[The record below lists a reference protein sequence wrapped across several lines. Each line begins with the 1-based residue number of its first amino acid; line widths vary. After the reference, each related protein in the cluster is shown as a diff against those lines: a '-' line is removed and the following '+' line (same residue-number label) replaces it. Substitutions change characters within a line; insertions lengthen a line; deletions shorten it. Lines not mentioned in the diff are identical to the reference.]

1 LLFGNNTVT
10 ELFADPNY
18 RRSVSVWREVV
29 PASLE
34 LVERLGGFPA
44 YTLNFR
50 RLENLATYKTSP
62 EASGFR

>member
-1 LLFGNNTVT
+1 
-10 ELFADPNY
+10 
-18 RRSVSVWREVV
+18 
-29 PASLE
+29 LE